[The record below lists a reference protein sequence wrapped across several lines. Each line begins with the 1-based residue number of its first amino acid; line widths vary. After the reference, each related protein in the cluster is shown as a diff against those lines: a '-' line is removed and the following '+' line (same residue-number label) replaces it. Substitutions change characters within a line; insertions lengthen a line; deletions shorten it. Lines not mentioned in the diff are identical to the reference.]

1 MKSRKTGV
9 WQDWFHRISGIA
21 VMPEIP
27 VLSQLSVDIVP
38 LRNQHEKRYVYMAR
52 SRDTFQPPL
61 VHRFAEYVRNRG
73 M

>member
-1 MKSRKTGV
+1 MYGRTG
-9 WQDWFHRISGIA
+9 FTEFRIA